1 MPVSPGIGANA
12 LKAIDLSAHLT
23 GDLDPLRKHFELDP
37 E

>member
-1 MPVSPGIGANA
+1 M
-12 LKAIDLSAHLT
+12 KAIDLSANLT